1 MNKKLAVLLVV
12 PLLVSL
18 GGAFAFSAFSGSS
31 SVTINNTASHLT
43 WENQATLTATN
54 ANNTPLTLDGPNG
67 HIYEVGTGM
76 AYFQSSGMYRL
87 GFGAQY
93 YNTATSGR
101 EYVINVT
108 NFAPGEF
115 IELTDIITNNGT
127 VGFIV
132 TAPYAQMSF
141 NTSDPP
147 LPPPPG
153 PNPPPP
159 PPLPPSQQTSNKINA
174 TSVPYAYFMDDL
186 QSSTGWIYNVTEV
199 SGFGISLSPEGSAT
213 MTIMIG
219 LGNSNGKDVNCY
231 QDSTFSLNIDLNV
244 ESDP

>member
-31 SVTINNTASHLT
+31 SVTINNTAGHLT

-54 ANNTPLTLDGPNG
+54 ANNTPLTMQGPNG
-67 HIYEVGTGM
+67 NIYEIGTGM
-76 AYFQSSGMYRL
+76 EHFHASGMYNL

-93 YNTATSGR
+93 YTTATSGR

-115 IELTDIITNNGT
+115 IQLTDVITNNGT

-132 TAPYAQMSF
+132 TAPYVSMAAHS
-141 NTSDPP
+141 SS
-147 LPPPPG
+147 
-153 PNPPPP
+153 NPVYN
-159 PPLPPSQQTSNKINA
+159 PSGKSIAVTNVSSSA
-174 TSVPYAYFMDDL
+174 FASDL
-186 QSSTGWIYNVTEV
+186 QSSTGWLYSVNEV
-199 SGFGISLSPEGSAT
+199 SGFGTSLSPEGSAT
-213 MTIMIG
+213 MIIMIG
-219 LGNSNGKDVNCY
+219 LGNSNGHDVNHY
-231 QDSTFSLNIDLNV
+231 QGSDLSLEIDLNV

>member
-31 SVTINNTASHLT
+31 SVTINNTAGHLT

-54 ANNTPLTLDGPNG
+54 ANNTPLTMQGPNG
-67 HIYEVGTGM
+67 NIYEIGTGM
-76 AYFQSSGMYRL
+76 EHFHASGMYNL

-93 YNTATSGR
+93 YTTATSGR

-115 IELTDIITNNGT
+115 IQLTDVITNNGT

-132 TAPYAQMSF
+132 TAPYAQMNF

-147 LPPPPG
+147 LPPPP
-153 PNPPPP
+153 PPHPPISNP
-159 PPLPPSQQTSNKINA
+159 SGQTSNKINA
-174 TSVPYAYFMDDL
+174 TSVPSAYFMDDL

-213 MTIMIG
+213 MIIMIG
-219 LGNSNGKDVNCY
+219 LGNSNGHDVNYY
-231 QDSTFSLNIDLNV
+231 QDSSFSLNIDLNV
-244 ESDP
+244 ISDP